1 MSAAGASLAGG
12 KAAAVA
18 APAARSSKAKSDSR
32 QRGSSAPHPSGIASV
47 TDAGTGYTSCTAEST
62 RRVVTQQKKSGSD
75 LRPRRL
81 LRIATSVLPL
91 CGSVL
96 W

>member
-12 KAAAVA
+12 KTAAVA
-18 APAARSSKAKSDSR
+18 SPTARSSKAKSDSR
-32 QRGSSAPHPSGIASV
+32 QRGSSAPHPSEITSV
-47 TDAGTGYTSCTAEST
+47 ADSGTGCSSCTAEST
-62 RRVVTQQKKSGSD
+62 RRVVTQQKKSGAN